1 MAVKKTTNDI
11 VTAYRH
17 INSAKL
23 TKMETPE
30 RFALILITR
39 QLKKVAT
46 EFDDF
51 FKDVQEKMKPEGFD
65 AIAEKVQGKKELSP
79 EEIAAWNKY
88 NKDINDSLK
97 GELDKEIELDFEP
110 LGKEAFE
117 KFIESNDF
125 NVSEILA
132 VEDVICA

>member
-11 VTAYRH
+11 VTAYRI
-17 INSAKL
+17 INPAKL
-23 TKMETPE
+23 TKMETAE

-51 FKDVQEKMKPEGFD
+51 FKDVQEKLKPEGFD
-65 AIAEKVQGKKELSP
+65 AIADKVQSKKELTP

-97 GELDKEIELDFEP
+97 GELDKEVELDFEP

-117 KFIESNDF
+117 KFIESNDLSV
-125 NVSEILA
+125 NDILA
-132 VEDVICA
+132 IEDVIGG

>member
-11 VTAYRH
+11 VTAFRL

-23 TKMETPE
+23 TKMETSE

-39 QLKKVAT
+39 QLKKVAN

-65 AIAEKVQGKKELSP
+65 TITEKVREQKELTP
-79 EEIAAWNKY
+79 EETSAWNKY
-88 NKDINDSLK
+88 HRGINESLK
-97 GELDKEIELDFEP
+97 GELDKEIELDYEP

-125 NVSEILA
+125 NVSEIFA
-132 VEDVICA
+132 IEDVIRM

>member
-1 MAVKKTTNDI
+1 MAVKKKVNDI
-11 VTAYRH
+11 VTAYRL
-17 INSAKL
+17 INPAKL
-23 TKMETPE
+23 TKMETSE

-51 FKDVQEKMKPEGFD
+51 FKEVQEKMKPEGFD
-65 AIAEKVQGKKELSP
+65 AIAEKVQGKQSLAT
-79 EEIAAWNKY
+79 EEVSAWNKY
-88 NKDINDSLK
+88 HRGINDSLK

-125 NVSEILA
+125 SVNDILA
-132 VEDVICA
+132 IEDVIGA